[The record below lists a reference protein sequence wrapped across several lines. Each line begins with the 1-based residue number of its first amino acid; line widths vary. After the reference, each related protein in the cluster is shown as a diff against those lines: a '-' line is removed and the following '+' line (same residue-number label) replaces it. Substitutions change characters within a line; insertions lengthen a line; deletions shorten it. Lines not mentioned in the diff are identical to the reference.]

1 MHSHREV
8 TLTLEPPK
16 AQNGLMETPSDSSF
30 PREKSLR
37 EELDTGLS
45 KIRHEIK
52 SRLVSHGLFG
62 TVTNIDLPSD
72 DAAPKTT
79 IQIVVKGVTAER
91 TFDRRQIEDCRLR
104 VGGAVL
110 AGIVAMIEE
119 LSTATATVHG
129 SHANAGRAND

>member
-1 MHSHREV
+1 
-8 TLTLEPPK
+8 
-16 AQNGLMETPSDSSF
+16 METPSDSSF

-62 TVTNIDLPSD
+62 TVTNTDSAADDSLPR
-72 DAAPKTT
+72 TT
-79 IQIVVKGVTAER
+79 IQIVVKGVTAAR

-104 VGGAVL
+104 VGGPVL
-110 AGIVAMIEE
+110 AGIVSMIEE
-119 LSTATATVHG
+119 LSSATATLHPSG
-129 SHANAGRAND
+129 ADASRTNE